1 MAIPKNWTK
10 VLGEIVHYSHH
21 TMKAFLKSYQLELC
35 PATTMTVHDSCN
47 PNLPRNLENSVL
59 HWSWG
64 LKCWWQ
70 FCQEAWLTLTW
81 GCGTD
86 DSGKRETLEKPRNP
100 RHKQNT
106 RTQVLGYILHILCTF
121 SVHSLHILCTFCTL
135 STNFRLLD
143 LEPNWVESSET
154 PHVTS
159 FLGWKGK
166 QSSEGEFQNHF
177 LTGGVWSEF
186 APLCLLRAV
195 STRGVLDDLGWRKR
209 QSFAMWIRWQISV
222 MDLCDGS
229 YLFRT

>member
-1 MAIPKNWTK
+1 MQPQ
-10 VLGEIVHYSHH
+10 S
-21 TMKAFLKSYQLELC
+21 
-35 PATTMTVHDSCN
+35 
-47 PNLPRNLENSVL
+47 PRNWRTPFSTEA
-59 HWSWG
+59 
-64 LKCWWQ
+64 
-70 FCQEAWLTLTW
+70 EAWSVGGSSVKRL
-81 GCGTD
+81 
-86 DSGKRETLEKPRNP
+86 DSPWPGVVELMILGRGKLWRSRETQDTSKTPGPRFWG
-100 RHKQNT
+100 T
-106 RTQVLGYILHILCTF
+106 FCTF
-121 SVHSLHILCTFCTL
+121 SAHSLHILCTFCTL

-186 APLCLLRAV
+186 APLCLPRAV